1 MHDSPY
7 TFTAYVTLQKESTL
21 TSILV
26 FFLFSIKEFSR
37 VIIEKS
43 FREARRSELPFSS
56 LENFSILVFAIQKLD
71 NGDFVRENGRSTFV
85 FSFLYAGYIQNRTA
99 RSNEN
104 VNCDGLIA
112 WSAENTTDTTNLQ
125 SRRKETKNS

>member
-7 TFTAYVTLQKESTL
+7 TFTLHGLRYITEREYLNVYTC
-21 TSILV
+21 
-26 FFLFSIKEFSR
+26 FFLFSIKEFPR

-85 FSFLYAGYIQNRTA
+85 FPFSMLDIFKIEQRDRMKT
-99 RSNEN
+99 
-104 VNCDGLIA
+104 
-112 WSAENTTDTTNLQ
+112 
-125 SRRKETKNS
+125 